1 MRASICD
8 LNREGLFSLQIKKQK
23 TIKTME
29 KITAKTVNACLDQL
43 SLIVLIVVCGGHIL
57 FATVLFTAL
66 IYIEVNTEGFN
77 WMLAIFSLT
86 LLCILGLLLILLRKV
101 VYKFMIILIYI
112 FKNNMDYSL
121 EKNVEELIGKEKKRE
136 EVSYI

>member
-1 MRASICD
+1 
-8 LNREGLFSLQIKKQK
+8 
-23 TIKTME
+23 ME
-29 KITAKTVNACLDQL
+29 KITAKTINACLDQL

-57 FATVLFTAL
+57 FASVLFTAL
-66 IYIEVNTEGFN
+66 IYIEVNNTEGFN

-86 LLCILGLLLILLRKV
+86 LLCISGLLLILLRKV

-121 EKNVEELIGKEKKRE
+121 EKNVEELIGKEKERE